1 VALQK
6 VSALLSLGVTRSGQL
21 SLGSVQVIL
30 EKDTYQKKQL
40 KRCHLLSMQ
49 QQPKQNE
56 QEKQLENSL

>member
-6 VSALLSLGVTRSGQL
+6 VSALLSPGPLKSGRL
-21 SLGSVQVIL
+21 SLGSVQVTL
-30 EKDTYQKKQL
+30 ENDTCQKKQL
-40 KRCHLLSMQ
+40 KRCHLLNMQ